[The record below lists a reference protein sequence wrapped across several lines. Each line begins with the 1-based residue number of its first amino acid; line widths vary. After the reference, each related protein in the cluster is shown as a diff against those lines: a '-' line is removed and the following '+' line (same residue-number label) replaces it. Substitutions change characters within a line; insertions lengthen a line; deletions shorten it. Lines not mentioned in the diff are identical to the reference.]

1 MGAVMNSTT
10 LASETNEP
18 TKWIEMKE
26 IPKLQMCQYCHMTIH
41 NDEVDGIMPRRDSNN
56 NIVYDIKRL
65 KISCRGCEQKSK
77 EQVVGQNQRQS
88 NQQNKRHEY
97 ARQTSRGS

>member
-41 NDEVDGIMPRRDSNN
+41 NDEVYNDKLQNTSCSYLHYSHSLMKFLVLLRNPIGAGQTEFREL
-56 NIVYDIKRL
+56 KR
-65 KISCRGCEQKSK
+65 
-77 EQVVGQNQRQS
+77 GQ
-88 NQQNKRHEY
+88 
-97 ARQTSRGS
+97 